1 MTRPFS
7 KEKRISS
14 CGSSRQGVD
23 LFQLGKLMVERRQVS
38 EESCNK
44 LRKNRGYSSDESPL
58 DSLSDSSSGLA
69 ASMVNFTVF
78 ARSSFT

>member
-7 KEKRISS
+7 KVKRIGS
-14 CGSSRQGVD
+14 CGSSRQDVD
-23 LFQLGKLMVERRQVS
+23 MFQLAELMVERQQVS
-38 EESCNK
+38 QEFRNK
-44 LRKNRGYSSDESPL
+44 LRKNRGYSSDESPF
-58 DSLSDSSSGLA
+58 DSPSDSSSGLA